1 MKKLT
6 KSVLILIFLITIGC
20 GFKVVDNTN
29 TNNFKIKEIN
39 TKGNSRIN
47 YKIKNYLLGNTKKIN
62 ENILSLDMEV
72 KLTKKVKEKNIKN
85 EITKYEVILNT
96 NISIFSI
103 KKNKKNNF
111 NLSVNGNYSVDTKNY
126 SNTINN
132 EKNLINN
139 LTDKIAKN
147 ILDKINKTVNDL

>member
-47 YKIKNYLLGNTKKIN
+47 YKIKNYLLSNTKKIN

-72 KLTKKVKEKNIKN
+72 KLAKKVKEKNIKN
-85 EITKYEVILNT
+85 EITKYEIILNT

>member
-47 YKIKNYLLGNTKKIN
+47 YKIKNYLLSNTKKIN

-85 EITKYEVILNT
+85 EITKYEIILNT

>member
-6 KSVLILIFLITIGC
+6 KSVLILILLITIGC

-47 YKIKNYLLGNTKKIN
+47 YKIKNYLLSNTKKIN

-103 KKNKKNNF
+103 KRNEKNNF